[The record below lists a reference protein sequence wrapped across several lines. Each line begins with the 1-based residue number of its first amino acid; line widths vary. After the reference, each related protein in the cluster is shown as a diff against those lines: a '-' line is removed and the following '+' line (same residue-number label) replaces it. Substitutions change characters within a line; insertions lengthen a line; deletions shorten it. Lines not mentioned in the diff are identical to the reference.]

1 MLLSLIT
8 AALLTAGSAEAPP
21 PAADDELSSFVL
33 QRGVYVSADLGTFI
47 TLGGV
52 NGVSSLQPYV
62 ALHLGYDLTD
72 NLSLQATGSAGYVAE
87 NPISDFDDPSVT
99 PGGTAITSYDLLN
112 LTGELVYA
120 LRVTQRFAIEPK
132 VGAGFSRINPLPT
145 DPDDPSLLVPRMNLA
160 LVGGLGLTYL
170 TLLTDISAGIAATFV
185 VLPGPGIVGLGTSF
199 SLRYTF

>member
-1 MLLSLIT
+1 MLLSLVT
-8 AALLTAGSAEAPP
+8 VALLSAGSPDAAPAEA
-21 PAADDELSSFVL
+21 DDTLGNFVL
-33 QRGVYVSADLGTFI
+33 QRGLYVGADLGTFI
-47 TLGGV
+47 SLGGV
-52 NGVSSLQPYV
+52 NGVSNIQPYV

-72 NLSLQATGSAGYVAE
+72 NLSLQATGSAAYIAE

-99 PGGTAITSYDLLN
+99 PGGTAVTSYDLLS

-132 VGAGFSRINPLPT
+132 IGAGFSRINPLPT
-145 DPDDPSLLVPRMNLA
+145 DPDDPTLLVPRMNLA

-185 VLPGPGIVGLGTSF
+185 VLPGPGIVGLGTS
-199 SLRYTF
+199 LQVRYTF